1 MGDIKHLVLPE
12 RMLVRDWGKLAWD
25 VFQYQYFDAI
35 VIRAPLDTIPWLG
48 MALSLMLKNFS
59 RPILLYGR
67 PEQDGLAEAWA
78 RHCSGGG
85 VFALGNATL
94 LLACRTTYSLREGL
108 TSPSY
113 PPIGSLENGTFCF
126 YRKAEQSSRRS
137 DAAMVCDAINEN
149 IGLVMPGYAF
159 AQEGKLLE
167 RSAYLVMLDST
178 ANCDWLFDGQ
188 RKVLDRLRR
197 AQIPVVVCGLPSRIE
212 EPMLRRRLLRSG
224 VISAGSM
231 TAEAA
236 AVKLMWTMAR
246 TGTPKGVR
254 LYFNLSFAGEN
265 DGDGYPFP

>member
-1 MGDIKHLVLPE
+1 MGDIKHLILPE
-12 RMLVRDWGKLAWD
+12 RIHVDDWRKLAWD

-35 VIRAPLDTIPWLG
+35 VIRAPLDTIPSLG

-67 PEQDGLAEAWA
+67 PEQAGLAETWA
-78 RHCSGGG
+78 RHCPSGG
-85 VFALGNATL
+85 VFALGDATL
-94 LLACRTTYSLREGL
+94 LLACRTTYSLQWGL
-108 TSPSY
+108 TSPSC
-113 PPIGSLENGTFCF
+113 PPIGSLEKGTFCF
-126 YRKAEQSSRRS
+126 YRRPGHPNRRPEE
-137 DAAMVCDAINEN
+137 AMVCDAMNEN

-167 RSAYLVMLDST
+167 RSAYLVLPGK
-178 ANCDWLFDGQ
+178 NCDWLFQ
-188 RKVLDRLRR
+188 EQQEVLRCLRR
-197 AQIPVVVCGLPSRIE
+197 AQIPVVVCGLPARIE
-212 EPMLRRRLLRSG
+212 EPLLRRRLLRSG

-231 TAEAA
+231 TPEAA

-265 DGDGYPFP
+265 DGDGYTYC